1 MKYEILLA
9 DDDDSVRLVLSKAL
23 SRAGHSVKA
32 TDNAQTL
39 IKWAE
44 NGQGD
49 IILTDVMMGGR
60 EVFES
65 LPQIAAARPKMPII
79 IISANNTVNTAL
91 KSGQHKVFEYVPKP
105 FDLDD
110 VTNAV
115 QRAGLSVNPRRQKN
129 LADTRQLPL
138 IGRSAVMQPVFRA
151 VSRFAAGNL
160 PVLIGGS
167 VGTGKDLVARLLHD
181 GGPRSDKPFLRTTD
195 FDNTSLTLQKV
206 NGGDIYIDEIAELS
220 LTQQER
226 LLALMTEAE
235 LIPANSRPRILS
247 ATRKDLRKLAENGSF
262 RDDLLFRINVAEISI
277 PDLAL
282 RDRDI
287 YELAQAFLSKASP
300 SQSRRFETE
309 ALDILHRHNWSGN
322 VRELEN
328 IVRRLAILYSDDVI
342 TASMV
347 LQEFSKGDR
356 PVIEGSEDKT
366 RLDKQIEIACRS
378 LLSSEGLGAGAGAVT
393 AGPPILGTAGSDGYN
408 AAGDLDTHYQTA
420 LAWVERPLIIEAL
433 RLTGGNRAKAAD
445 KLGIHRN
452 TLRTRLKTLDIQ

>member
-32 TDNAQTL
+32 TDNADTL
-39 IKWAE
+39 VKWAE
-44 NGQGD
+44 AGQGD

-60 EVFES
+60 EVFAS
-65 LPQIAAARPKMPII
+65 LPQLREARPNMPVI

-110 VTNAV
+110 VTSAV
-115 QRAGLSVNPRRQKN
+115 SRAGLSVNPRKAKSSAELR
-129 LADTRQLPL
+129 RLPM

-160 PVLIGGS
+160 PVLIQGA
-167 VGTGKDLVARLLHD
+167 VGTGKDLVAKLLHD
-181 GGPRSDKPFLRTTD
+181 GGERATRPFLRTTD
-195 FDNTSLTLQKV
+195 FENTSLTLQKV
-206 NGGDIYIDEIAELS
+206 NGGDIYVDEIGELS
-220 LTQQER
+220 MHQQER

-235 LIPANSRPRILS
+235 RIPADQRPRVLS
-247 ATRKDLRKLAENGSF
+247 ATRKDLREAVEAGTF
-262 RDDLLFRINVAEISI
+262 RDDLLFRINVAEIRI
-277 PDLAL
+277 PNLAA
-282 RDRDI
+282 RDRDTF
-287 YELAQAFLSKASP
+287 ELAESFLMQTSP
-300 SQSRRFETE
+300 QQTRRFESE
-309 ALDILHRHNWSGN
+309 ALDVLHRHNWTGN

-328 IVRRLAILYSDDVI
+328 LVRRLAVLYSDDVI
-342 TASMV
+342 TADMV
-347 LQEFSKGDR
+347 LQEFSKDLPSEEKSLAGQERFDKQLEDVCR
-356 PVIEGSEDKT
+356 NLLSRESED
-366 RLDKQIEIACRS
+366 DAS
-378 LLSSEGLGAGAGAVT
+378 AYA
-393 AGPPILGTAGSDGYN
+393 
-408 AAGDLDTHYQTA
+408 TA

-452 TLRTRLKTLDIQ
+452 TLRTRLKLLDID